1 MKLVIAMLALAL
13 AGSARAEEAP
23 PSAPAGELA
32 GSAVRPAAAE
42 AASGGV
48 ARNPFQDGA
57 PVGYDQLVDQNRQL
71 RLQVEIAERQARLAE
86 LRAKTAVAEAAV
98 RAALLPPKPIAVEAP
113 KPAPEAPKPV
123 VQAPMPAVP
132 PSVPPPRLQ
141 QAQRTTGAGEGGTR
155 LVGFVGQAGE
165 LRALV
170 QSGGRVVAV
179 RSGDQVG
186 GGTVQAIEPGQVTI
200 RHGKGRRTLTT
211 RIGPGEIAEPHGG
224 LVSSTAGRGA
234 SSQPVTMAGNGGMSP
249 ALMGSLGLAPA
260 PLPSALPPVPASGR

>member
-1 MKLVIAMLALAL
+1 MKLAIAMLALAL

-23 PSAPAGELA
+23 PSAPADEPA

-48 ARNPFQDGA
+48 ARNPFQDGTPA
-57 PVGYDQLVDQNRQL
+57 GYDQLVDQNRQL

-86 LRAKTAVAEAAV
+86 LRAKTAVAEAAA

-132 PSVPPPRLQ
+132 PSVPAPRPQ
-141 QAQRTTGAGEGGTR
+141 SVRRATGAGDGGGTR

-170 QSGGRVVAV
+170 QAGGKVVAV

-211 RIGPGEIAEPHGG
+211 RIGPGEIAEPQGG

-234 SSQPVTMAGNGGMSP
+234 TMAGNGGMSP

-260 PLPSALPPVPASGR
+260 PLPSALPPVPGSGR